1 MNRIANLRARIIVSI
16 LSVLALVFAL
26 AIIFLNASIFYR
38 EVKDAQRFLQ
48 TMARNEGYA
57 KLTSPMRL
65 HRLFRKFPK
74 DVDVKPALEAEKDS
88 EIDNVF
94 PIRLEIVGFRTSFS
108 VKLSAD
114 NQILDVI
121 HLRPLAYTDAEIKNI
136 VKKVLARKSKQ
147 GLVMGML
154 YYIEEHDD
162 GQRMLC
168 IVNMQSDIKV
178 LQMLIMYSVICYL
191 LALIVAFAF
200 AWFLSGF
207 IVRPINEAFKKQKDF
222 ISDAGHELKTPIA
235 VIGANVDVLMADHGD
250 NKWLQYIKAE
260 NKRMGLLVKDL
271 LYLARTDV
279 DRAHYEF
286 CPFDFS
292 SAITNSV
299 LPFESLVFEQGKKL
313 ELEVEPDLM
322 CVGSEQQIKQVA
334 MILVD
339 NAIKNS
345 DKGAVIR
352 VRVFA
357 EGRKLFLK
365 VYDTGHG
372 IKKEDF
378 ERIFERFYRTDE
390 SRARET
396 GGYGLG
402 LPIARTIVLAH
413 GGSISVASK
422 YGAWAEFTVTLSR
435 P

>member
-1 MNRIANLRARIIVSI
+1 MNRIANLRVRIIVSI

-74 DVDVKPALEAEKDS
+74 DVNVKPALEAEKDS

-121 HLRPLAYTDAEIKNI
+121 HLRPLAYTDAEIKDI
-136 VKKVLARKSKQ
+136 VKKVLARKSRQ

-178 LQMLIMYSVICYL
+178 LHMLIMYSVICYL

-271 LYLARTDV
+271 LYLARTDA
-279 DRAHYEF
+279 DRAHYEL

-365 VYDTGHG
+365 VYNTGRG